1 MNVVL
6 NVDEVYTVIAL
17 VTAQVIDGVDLS
29 TQGKEAIRR
38 WRREHDVGT
47 AGLNEYV
54 VVFNEAIGNHIDE
67 QTTRML
73 RRRGKVHISVA
84 EERE

>member
-6 NVDEVYTVIAL
+6 NVDEVHTVIAL
-17 VTAQVIDGVDLS
+17 VTSQVIDGVELS
-29 TQGKEAIRR
+29 QPGKEAIRR
-38 WRREHDVGT
+38 WRRAHDVDT
-47 AGLNEYV
+47 TGLNEYA

-73 RRRGKVHISVA
+73 RRRGKVHVSTA

>member
-6 NVDEVYTVIAL
+6 NVEEVHTVIAL
-17 VTAQVIDGVDLS
+17 VTSQVIDGVGLS
-29 TQGKEAIRR
+29 TRGKEAIRR

-47 AGLNEYV
+47 TGLNEYA